1 MKWCFIVTIQN
12 LTWAEEHKNIERK
25 LRYAQETIAR
35 VFTKKEDAELFVED
49 CKKGENPLAICQKWQ
64 YKILRAE
71 LDGNPLTGFFGVHEA

>member
-1 MKWCFIVTIQN
+1 MNWCFIVTIQN
-12 LTWAEEHKNIERK
+12 LSVPDS
-25 LRYAQETIAR
+25 QETITR
-35 VFTKKEDAELFVED
+35 VFTKKKDAELFVED

>member
-12 LTWAEEHKNIERK
+12 LVLADEKEIIT
-25 LRYAQETIAR
+25 R